1 MFYGKKIDVLVV
13 FLESVLPFIGDRLSK
28 QLIKQRA
35 TLTGE
40 TVSEERTSIFAG
52 IWDIMLTI
60 MIGYFVISL
69 VHSAVNDYRAKH
81 TRNSKEDSKK
91 AK

>member
-1 MFYGKKIDVLVV
+1 MFYGKKIDVLVA
-13 FLESVLPFIGDRLSK
+13 FLETLLPFVGDRLSK

-35 TLTGE
+35 TLTAE
-40 TVSEERTSIFAG
+40 TVSEDGKSILAG

-69 VHSAVNDYRAKH
+69 VHSAVNDYRARH
-81 TRNSKEDSKK
+81 SKKDSKK
-91 AK
+91 TA